1 MSKHLPDVGNVGIT
15 SSGVTAAASVGG
27 GAVGWINENAM
38 LIGIGISVISL
49 IVGVV
54 FKMLSA
60 ARAERHHKERM
71 FEEAQQ
77 NAKALNILRAEI
89 RAELG
94 DKIDSND
101 TEVKSGTDYEHE

>member
-1 MSKHLPDVGNVGIT
+1 MSNHLPDAGNVGIT
-15 SSGVTAAASVGG
+15 SSGVTAVAMVGS

-54 FKMLSA
+54 FKVLGGI
-60 ARAERHHKERM
+60 RAERHHKERM

-77 NAKALNILRAEI
+77 NAQALNILRAEI
-89 RAELG
+89 RAELRG
-94 DKIDSND
+94 DVD
-101 TEVKSGTDYEHE
+101 